1 MRTVAT
7 GFVLGYFVI
16 AILFVPAVM
25 WGLQMTPTYTSGVL
39 VVLDR
44 TGVLGPVE
52 DAAQQVVEL
61 RDRMRAELTA
71 YIEKAFSRS
80 IRN

>member
-16 AILFVPAVM
+16 AILIVPALM
-25 WGLQMTPTYTSGVL
+25 WGLQMTPTYTSGIL

-52 DAAQQVVEL
+52 DTAQQVVDL

-71 YIEKAFSRS
+71 YVEKAISRRIS
-80 IRN
+80 N

>member
-16 AILFVPAVM
+16 AILVVPALL
-25 WGLQMTPTYTSGVL
+25 WGLQMTPTYSSGIL

-52 DAAQQVVEL
+52 DTAKQVVDL

-71 YIEKAFSRS
+71 YVEKAISRRIS
-80 IRN
+80 N